1 MNLFICLFSRVDLAS
16 KALHGTGCEVGKHLK
31 PYDID
36 LESSSFISQLKH
48 CVVECW
54 LLSLK
59 LLSLNRSTFNLN
71 RIDQM
76 TTVKHWK

>member
-16 KALHGTGCEVGKHLK
+16 KALHGTGGEVGKHLK
-31 PYDID
+31 PYDVD

-48 CVVECW
+48 CVVDC
-54 LLSLK
+54 
-59 LLSLNRSTFNLN
+59 RSTFNLN